1 MEKWDARQ
9 SQHTAGITN
18 ASEYNQNNNQNI
30 VAFESHRQLR
40 DTISELIYLT
50 ISSTLTTHDLQQHL
64 NQHKA
69 TFGSRFTTHLT
80 RALLRTDQDERDAV
94 VWLLTQYNE
103 KETIAPL
110 QQMVQ
115 NERLA
120 RSVRLSASL
129 ALAGMGATQE
139 MQDIPRRVRLYAMS

>member
-1 MEKWDARQ
+1 MEKWDAGQ
-9 SQHTAGITN
+9 SQRTAGISN
-18 ASEYNQNNNQNI
+18 ASERKQNI

-40 DTISELIYLT
+40 DAISELIYLT
-50 ISSTLTTHDLQQHL
+50 TSSTLTTHDLQQRL
-64 NQHKA
+64 KQHRA
-69 TFGSRFTTHLT
+69 TFGSRFTTHLI

-103 KETIAPL
+103 KEAIAPL
-110 QQMVQ
+110 QKMAQ
-115 NERLA
+115 NERLS

-139 MQDIPRRVRLYAMS
+139 MQDIPRRMLLYAIS

>member
-9 SQHTAGITN
+9 SQHIAGITN
-18 ASEYNQNNNQNI
+18 ASEHNLNI

-50 ISSTLTTHDLQQHL
+50 TTSTLTTHDLQQHL
-64 NQHKA
+64 KQHKA
-69 TFGSRFTTHLT
+69 NFGTRFTAHLT

-110 QQMVQ
+110 QQMAQ
-115 NERLA
+115 NERLS

-139 MQDIPRRVRLYAMS
+139 MQDIPRRVRLYAIS